1 MMLITIFA
9 VIIILLLI
17 VRISLIVSGPSDWH
31 RLQGLALFSSK
42 SIILIVL
49 FSLLSDISFILDMAV
64 VYTLLGFIGT
74 MLLARYFSKR
84 KQI

>member
-1 MMLITIFA
+1 MLITIFA

-17 VRISLIVSGPSDWH
+17 VSISLIVSGPSDWH